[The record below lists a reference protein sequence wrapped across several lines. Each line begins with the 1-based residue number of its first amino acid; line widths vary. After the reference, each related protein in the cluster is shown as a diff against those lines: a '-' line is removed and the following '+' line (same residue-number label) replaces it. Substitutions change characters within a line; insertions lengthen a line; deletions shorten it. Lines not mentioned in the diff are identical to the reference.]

1 MHRHSRLDP
10 IAEDSHTSPGITCI
24 HAQKNHTLI
33 LYYASDLRSRTQLLI
48 NTIQAGSDV
57 RPRSYLIPG
66 GRNPN
71 CARLGAIGLRPL
83 GSNWTAKA
91 TLLFP

>member
-1 MHRHSRLDP
+1 MHSHSRLDP

-66 GRNPN
+66 G
-71 CARLGAIGLRPL
+71 AIPIAPAWEQLDCQSDTPFSL
-83 GSNWTAKA
+83 
-91 TLLFP
+91 TL